1 MQLKEGRGFI
11 FEHPQGAASWHSP
24 EVQPILQHPQVLR
37 VVLDM
42 CAFGLHAPDGTL
54 HRKPTVILTNVP
66 EIAEALSKRCTQ
78 DHPHMPLMGGQL
90 PADAAKYTPNFV
102 DAILKGLR
110 RHLKRQHYP
119 VFHIP
124 DQWEWRGHDLVCRHF
139 APRQHMV
146 TPHDCEAFD
155 LTTVKFTGRRTTS
168 KEFVGGATTTVQDTW
183 TSHRAAMPDRQAW
196 SGATHFETVPTI
208 LLPQPMEDYAEWLAN
223 AVAHDMY
230 QYQVNEAGFQTEY
243 LHLFPSRRILEE
255 RGRDHDR
262 DGRDGRRQ
270 VRFEDEGN
278 ADGELDEFLDALGN
292 EEQLPDEQEDETM
305 VGRELRDL
313 QVRSQVPENEES
325 DNLVEPPP
333 ELRRELYRIHRNLGH
348 PDDQTFCR
356 ALRHSGV
363 KLDIIKWV
371 KKKFEC
377 PICQRRRPG
386 THRPAHLSRQMEF
399 NAVVGIDLVFVQ
411 RYVIVN
417 CLCWGTGYQ
426 QAIIVSNKESSNVAK
441 AVLGGWHKFF
451 GPPAMV
457 VVDQEKEFAS
467 RTFSEAI
474 GEWGTVVHF
483 VDVRSPWQNSRTER
497 AGASLKTVINK
508 ILDER
513 TACSPEEFSMAV
525 DAAVWCRNQYFDR
538 SGF

>member
-1 MQLKEGRGFI
+1 MLCPPCGPFSSIRNLTNYKRDPDIVQAETEEGRKHLRFAMSLATMQLKEGRGFI

-168 KEFVGGATTTVQDTW
+168 KEFVGGATTTTVQDTW

-223 AVAHDMY
+223 A
-230 QYQVNEAGFQTEY
+230 
-243 LHLFPSRRILEE
+243 
-255 RGRDHDR
+255 
-262 DGRDGRRQ
+262 
-270 VRFEDEGN
+270 
-278 ADGELDEFLDALGN
+278 
-292 EEQLPDEQEDETM
+292 
-305 VGRELRDL
+305 
-313 QVRSQVPENEES
+313 
-325 DNLVEPPP
+325 
-333 ELRRELYRIHRNLGH
+333 
-348 PDDQTFCR
+348 
-356 ALRHSGV
+356 
-363 KLDIIKWV
+363 
-371 KKKFEC
+371 
-377 PICQRRRPG
+377 
-386 THRPAHLSRQMEF
+386 
-399 NAVVGIDLVFVQ
+399 
-411 RYVIVN
+411 
-417 CLCWGTGYQ
+417 
-426 QAIIVSNKESSNVAK
+426 
-441 AVLGGWHKFF
+441 
-451 GPPAMV
+451 
-457 VVDQEKEFAS
+457 
-467 RTFSEAI
+467 
-474 GEWGTVVHF
+474 
-483 VDVRSPWQNSRTER
+483 
-497 AGASLKTVINK
+497 
-508 ILDER
+508 
-513 TACSPEEFSMAV
+513 
-525 DAAVWCRNQYFDR
+525 
-538 SGF
+538 